1 MQVPLAVAPRGPGLG
16 LPGNLG
22 DSPPAEHWHGLTWL
36 GLGSGLISESLLAGS
51 GGPGS
56 RILPGPRP
64 RGLRV
69 RFGA

>member
-1 MQVPLAVAPRGPGLG
+1 MQVPLAVATRGPGLG

-22 DSPPAEHWHGLTWL
+22 DSPPAEDGLTWL
-36 GLGSGLISESLLAGS
+36 GRGSELGSKSLLAGG

-56 RILPGPRP
+56 RILPGPGP
-64 RGLRV
+64 WGLRV